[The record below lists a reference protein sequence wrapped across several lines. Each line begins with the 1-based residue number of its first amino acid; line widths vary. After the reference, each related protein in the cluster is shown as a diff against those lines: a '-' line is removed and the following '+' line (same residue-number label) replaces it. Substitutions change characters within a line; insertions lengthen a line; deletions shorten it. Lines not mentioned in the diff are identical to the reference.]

1 MNNLTIK
8 DLVDSIGG
16 PKFYCVPP
24 DWTLNKAV
32 SHLIEINK
40 TACPVIAGS
49 FIK

>member
-8 DLVDSIGG
+8 DLVDSIRG

-24 DWTLNKAV
+24 YWTLNKAV

-40 TACPVIAGS
+40 TACPVSGVVY
-49 FIK
+49 